1 MPQSSVLSPY
11 CKFPKLG
18 KYIHTSSQIWILEV
32 VILLNLE
39 SRKERKYLKWH
50 VFSMSCELTLFLN
63 ARHGLMQS
71 RWPGD
76 IILSLFQMLISRILK
91 GVYLVSILPFHI
103 YPFSVLTSC
112 CSRRRSWSRNTF
124 TFSKFDFYLDFDE
137 IACNAHDL
145 WWWWLLLLLLLSTRL
160 WKVKRQPSGNTRGT
174 VKSLAPRSRNSERRW
189 PSTKV
194 ILYWIDNIL
203 ISAFHFEKRVASSSP
218 ATALDPVS
226 VQWIAFDFQ

>member
-145 WWWWLLLLLLLSTRL
+145 WWWLLLLLLHIINQVVESEKTAKWQYTRHCEEL
-160 WKVKRQPSGNTRGT
+160 GT
-174 VKSLAPRSRNSERRW
+174 EIKKLREEVAVHKSHSLLNW
-189 PSTKV
+189 
-194 ILYWIDNIL
+194 
-203 ISAFHFEKRVASSSP
+203 
-218 ATALDPVS
+218 
-226 VQWIAFDFQ
+226 

>member
-1 MPQSSVLSPY
+1 MTRLQYELRADTVSE
-11 CKFPKLG
+11 CKAWIDAIKMARWHYLITFPNVNKLN
-18 KYIHTSSQIWILEV
+18 I
-32 VILLNLE
+32 
-39 SRKERKYLKWH
+39 ERGR
-50 VFSMSCELTLFLN
+50 N
-63 ARHGLMQS
+63 
-71 RWPGD
+71 
-76 IILSLFQMLISRILK
+76 
-91 GVYLVSILPFHI
+91 VYLVSILPFH
-103 YPFSVLTSC
+103 PFSVLTSC

-137 IACNAHDL
+137 IACNAQPESDL
-145 WWWWLLLLLLLSTRL
+145 WWWWWWWWLLSTRL
-160 WKVKRQPSGNTRGT
+160 WKVRRQPSGNTRGT